1 MSVLKKYS
9 QILSKYSFAEI
20 QIIISLVI
28 FSFISIYSF
37 SQSNFQKPSPIIF
50 VEGGERK
57 TFSSLEE
64 NIKSFGLDHINLMIN
79 AYNSK
84 MSSIDTN
91 DINNKNWVKRIKYE
105 LVLLRRRKLELTK

>member
-1 MSVLKKYS
+1 
-9 QILSKYSFAEI
+9 
-20 QIIISLVI
+20 
-28 FSFISIYSF
+28 
-37 SQSNFQKPSPIIF
+37 
-50 VEGGERK
+50 
-57 TFSSLEE
+57 
-64 NIKSFGLDHINLMIN
+64 MIN